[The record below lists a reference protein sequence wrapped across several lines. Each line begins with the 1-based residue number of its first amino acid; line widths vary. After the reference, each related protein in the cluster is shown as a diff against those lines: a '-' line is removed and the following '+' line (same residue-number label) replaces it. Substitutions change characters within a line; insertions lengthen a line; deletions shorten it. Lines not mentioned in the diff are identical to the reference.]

1 MLRRAVDGGRRRRP
15 LGDNPN
21 VSSATE
27 VRHPVFARMY
37 ARMANTFEAKGG
49 AEHRREFLAS
59 ATGQV
64 IEVGAGT
71 GLNFRH
77 YPDTVTEVVAV
88 EPEAYLRARAEEA
101 ARRAPVSVRVVAGT
115 ADALP
120 AEDESFD
127 VAVAS
132 LVLCSV
138 PDQASALAEI
148 KRVLRSGGE
157 LRFYEHIRSHDP
169 RLARIQRR
177 ADRIWPRVGGGCHTA
192 RVTDEA
198 IQRTGFNIET
208 KRDFIFRPTLL
219 TYFVSPHVI
228 GLARRP

>member
-1 MLRRAVDGGRRRRP
+1 M
-15 LGDNPN
+15 
-21 VSSATE
+21 SSATD
-27 VRHPVFARMY
+27 VRHPLFARMY
-37 ARMANTFEAKGG
+37 ARMADTFEAKGG
-49 AEHRREFLAS
+49 AEHRRELLAGAS
-59 ATGQV
+59 GQV
-64 IEVGAGT
+64 LEIGAGT

-77 YPDTVTEVVAV
+77 YPDTVTEVLAV
-88 EPEAYLRARAEEA
+88 EPEAYLRARAERA
-101 ARRAPVSVRVVAGT
+101 AQSAAVPVHVIAGT

-138 PDQASALAEI
+138 PDQRSALAEI
-148 KRVLRSGGE
+148 KRVLRPGGE
-157 LRFYEHIRSHDP
+157 LRFYEHIRSHEP

-177 ADRIWPRVGGGCHTA
+177 ADRIWPLIGGGCHTA

-198 IQRTGFNIET
+198 IGRPGFEIET
-208 KRDFIFRPTLL
+208 KRDFIFRPTLV